1 MLSYRHAFH
10 AGNHADVIK
19 HMTLC
24 LILRCLEMKEKPYS
38 VVDTHAGGG
47 LYSEDSVFA
56 SKNREYNTG
65 IEMISK
71 SSKLRDL
78 VPEYFKVLDELRAGD
93 PLAIPGSPWFEAELT
108 RDCDRI
114 TLIDL
119 HPAEIDKLKEVF
131 HRDHRI
137 NVQKRD
143 AMEAM
148 GAVLP
153 PTPRRGL
160 CFIDPS
166 YEEKGD
172 YDALIKALKKSLSRW
187 EPGVYA
193 IWYPVLSRMADHS
206 KAFVQEIKHLGHP
219 MLQAELRVK
228 KQDED
233 FGMCGSGMLVL
244 NYPFALAEPLKQV
257 TEELGRE
264 LGGSDGGSFFKILVP
279 RA

>member
-1 MLSYRHAFH
+1 MLSYRHGYH
-10 AGNHADVIK
+10 AGNHADVLK
-19 HMTLC
+19 HITLC

-56 SKNREYNTG
+56 SKNREYMTG
-65 IEMISK
+65 IEKIRK
-71 SSKLRDL
+71 SEKLRAI
-78 VPEYFKVLDELRAGD
+78 VPEYFKVIDELAKED
-93 PLAIPGSPWFEAELT
+93 PKAIPGSPWFESELT
-108 RDCDRI
+108 RDCDRV

-119 HPAEIDKLKEVF
+119 HPSEIDTLKEVF

-148 GAVLP
+148 GGVLP

-172 YDALIKALKKSLSRW
+172 FEAMVKALKKALSKW
-187 EPGVYA
+187 NTGIYA

-206 KAFVQEIKHLGHP
+206 KNLVQEIKRLGHP
-219 MLQAELRVK
+219 LLQAELRVK
-228 KQDED
+228 KQEEEI
-233 FGMCGSGMLVL
+233 GMCGSGMLVL
-244 NYPFALAEPLKQV
+244 NYPYALIEPLKAATAV
-257 TEELGRE
+257 LGKELCDSN
-264 LGGSDGGSFFKILVP
+264 GSSAFKILNP
-279 RA
+279 RD

>member
-1 MLSYRHAFH
+1 MLSYRHGYH

-56 SKNREYNTG
+56 SKNREFMTG
-65 IEMISK
+65 VEMILKSK
-71 SSKLRDL
+71 KLRAL
-78 VPEYFKVLDELRAGD
+78 VPEYFTVLDELRAED
-93 PLAIPGSPWFEAELT
+93 PKALPGSPWFESELT
-108 RDCDRI
+108 RDCDRV

-119 HPAEIDKLKEVF
+119 HPSEIETLKEIF
-131 HRDHRI
+131 HGDSRI

-148 GAVLP
+148 GALLP

-166 YEEKGD
+166 YEEKSD
-172 YDALIKALKKSLSRW
+172 IFALVKAMKVAISKW
-187 EPGVYA
+187 QTGIYA
-193 IWYPVLSRMADHS
+193 IWYPVLSRLSDHS
-206 KAFVQEIKHLGHP
+206 KNLVQELKHLGLTT
-219 MLQAELRVK
+219 LQAELRVK
-228 KQDED
+228 AQDEEI
-233 FGMCGSGMLVL
+233 GMCGSGMIVL
-244 NYPFALAEPLKQV
+244 NYPYALVEPLKAV
-257 TEELGRE
+257 TDELGRE
-264 LGGSDGGSFFKILVP
+264 LGGDKGGSRFKILIP
-279 RA
+279 RE